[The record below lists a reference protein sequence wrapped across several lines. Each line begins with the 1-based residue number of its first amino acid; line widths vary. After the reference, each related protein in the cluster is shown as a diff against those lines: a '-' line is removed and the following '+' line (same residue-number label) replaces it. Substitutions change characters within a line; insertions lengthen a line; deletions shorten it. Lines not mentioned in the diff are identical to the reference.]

1 MIDSGKSKELSEPT
15 LSGAT
20 TVQLHEYY
28 ISRSSA
34 RQRAGRAGRTG
45 PGVCYRLFSEDDYY
59 EMSEYTVPEILRG
72 SIDDSVLV
80 FYLFQSMEII
90 PSTFTTFQ
98 QFPLLQ
104 YPSDHTI
111 YIAMKRLQYYGAI
124 TNTSPPII
132 TSLGVLLSYL
142 PLPIQQG
149 YFLVLSAFLKQPYL
163 GVLLCSTLSFQ
174 VSNS

>member
-45 PGVCYRLFSEDDYY
+45 PGVCYRLYSEDDYY
-59 EMSEYTVPEILRG
+59 EMSEYTTPEILRG
-72 SIDDSVLV
+72 SIDDIVLL
-80 FYLFQSMEII
+80 FYLFQSLMMI
-90 PSTFTTFQ
+90 PSAITIFQ

-104 YPSDHTI
+104 YPSDQTI
-111 YIAMKRLQYYGAI
+111 YAAVKRLQYYGAI
-124 TNTSPPII
+124 TDSSGPMI

-149 YFLVLSAFLKQPYL
+149 YFLVLSAFLKQSYL

-174 VSNS
+174 VGA

>member
-1 MIDSGKSKELSEPT
+1 MQRQFNYTNITSQDHQHDNELVEQVVP
-15 LSGAT
+15 
-20 TVQLHEYY
+20 
-28 ISRSSA
+28 
-34 RQRAGRAGRTG
+34 G
-45 PGVCYRLFSEDDYY
+45 PGVCYRLYSEDDYY

-72 SIDDSVLV
+72 SIDDSLLV

-90 PSTFTTFQ
+90 PSTLITFQ

-104 YPSDHTI
+104 YPSDQTI
-111 YIAMKRLQYYGAI
+111 HLAVKRLQYYGAI
-124 TNTSPPII
+124 TSASTPLI

-149 YFLVLSAFLKQPYL
+149 YFLVLSAFLNQPYL

-174 VSNS
+174 VCHSSNVQK